1 MYIDKENVKDVNIE
15 EEVRQS
21 YLDYAMSTIMGRALP
36 DVRDG
41 LKPVQRRIM
50 YGMSEL
56 GLRYNRPYRKCAKV
70 VGEVMGNFH
79 PHGDQAI
86 YDALVRMAQ
95 PFTYIAPL
103 LDGQGNFGSI
113 DGDPPAAQRYTEV
126 RMARLSEYMLADL
139 DKETVDFRPN
149 YDESTKEPTVMP
161 SIVPNLLLNGAAGIA
176 VGMATEIPS
185 HNLNEL
191 IDGVIFLIDNPD
203 AGINDLIQYIP
214 GPDFPLAG
222 VIVGRKGIYDAYST
236 GKGKIILRG
245 TIKKETNKK
254 GKANL
259 VITELP
265 YKENK
270 PRLIENIASLIKD
283 GKLEGIRDL
292 RDETNKEGIR
302 IVLELKN
309 VDDIESEIITNN
321 LFKFTTMQTSYSM
334 NFLALVHG
342 IPKVM
347 NLKQILGHFIE
358 HRKVVVVRRTRYLLR
373 KAEERAHILEGLRI
387 ALANIDEV
395 IAIIKKSKDVET
407 ARSGLMKAFI
417 LSHIQAQAILDMRL
431 QKLTSLE
438 VEKLEE
444 EYKEL
449 LKMITYYKSILSSE
463 QLVLEIVKTELAE
476 LKSTFP
482 TPRRTMIVDEMRDI
496 DKLDLIQEEDM
507 VITITHRGFIK
518 RVPESIYRTQRRG
531 GKGLSALT
539 TIEEDFV
546 EKLFIASTHDTL
558 LMFTDRGRVF
568 ALSTLDVPEKSRT
581 ARGQALINLLP
592 LEKGERICDYSTIKN
607 FESDEYLVFTT
618 LKGMVKKTHLSEF
631 SRINKRGLIAV
642 VVRADDALVSVV
654 RLSPDKTIMI
664 FTQQAYAIR
673 IKEKDIKLQGRT
685 TMGVKGIKLGKN
697 DCVIAVENALDHENL
712 LFISEFGYSKRTEVG
727 DFKEQGRAGKGL
739 IAMKITEKT
748 GKLISAM
755 IVNDSDDIFG
765 ITEHGQMVRV
775 QVQEMKVQSRNTI
788 GVRFIRLN
796 EGDKLKDISRVY
808 IDE

>member
-1 MYIDKENVKDVNIE
+1 MYIDKENIKDVNIE
-15 EEVRQS
+15 DEVRQS

-41 LKPVQRRIM
+41 LKPVQRRIL

-56 GLRYNRPYRKCAKV
+56 GLHYNRSYRKCAKV
-70 VGEVMGNFH
+70 VGDVMGNYH
-79 PHGDQAI
+79 PHGDSAI

-95 PFTYIAPL
+95 PFTYIVPL

-113 DGDPPAAQRYTEV
+113 EGDPPAAQRYTEV
-126 RMARLSEYMLADL
+126 RMARVAEYMLADL

-149 YDESTKEPTVMP
+149 YDESNKEPNVLP
-161 SIVPNLLLNGAAGIA
+161 AIVPNLLLNGAAGIA

-191 IDGVIFLIDNPD
+191 VEGVMYLIDNPD
-203 AGINDLIQYIP
+203 ATVMDLIRIIQ

-222 VIVGRKGIYDAYST
+222 VIVGKTGIYDAYNT
-236 GKGKIILRG
+236 GRGKIIIRG
-245 TIKKETNKK
+245 TIKKEINKK
-254 GKANL
+254 GKAAL
-259 VITELP
+259 VITEIP
-265 YKENK
+265 YKENMT
-270 PRLIENIASLIKD
+270 RLIETIADFIKD

-292 RDETNKEGIR
+292 RNETNKEGIR

-309 VDDIESEIITNN
+309 VDDVESEVIINN
-321 LFKFTTMQTSYSM
+321 LFKFTSMQVSYSM
-334 NFLALVHG
+334 IFLALVNG

-347 NLKQILGHFIE
+347 SLKQILVHFIN
-358 HRKVVVVRRTRYLLR
+358 HRKEVVVRRTRYLLR

-395 IAIIKKSKDVET
+395 VAIIKKSKDVDT
-407 ARSGLMKAFI
+407 ARANLMKAFL
-417 LSHIQAQAILDMRL
+417 LSQIQSQAILDMRL
-431 QKLTSLE
+431 QRLTSLE

-444 EYKEL
+444 EYREL
-449 LKMITYYKSILSSE
+449 LKMIEYYKSILSSE
-463 QLVLEIVKTELAE
+463 KLVFEIIKSELSE
-476 LKSTFP
+476 MQKLFS
-482 TPRRTMIVDEMRDI
+482 TPRRTMIVDEMKDI
-496 DKLDLIQEEDM
+496 SKLDLIQEEDM

-518 RVPESIYRTQRRG
+518 RVAESMYRTQRRG
-531 GKGLSALT
+531 GKGLAALT

-581 ARGQALINLLP
+581 ARGQSLVNLLP
-592 LEKGERICDYSTIKN
+592 LEKNERVCDYIPIKS
-607 FESDEYLVFTT
+607 FENDEYLVFTT
-618 LKGMVKKTHLSEF
+618 TNGMVKKTHISEF
-631 SRINKRGLIAV
+631 ARINKRGLIAV
-642 VVRADDALVSVV
+642 VVRETDALVSVM
-654 RLSPDKTIMI
+654 RLAPDKSIMI

-685 TMGVKGIKLGKN
+685 TMGVKGIKLSKN
-697 DCVIAVENALDHENL
+697 DVVIAVENAQDHENL
-712 LFISEFGYSKRTEVG
+712 LFVSEYGYSKRTEVG

-739 IAMKITEKT
+739 IAMKVNDKT
-748 GKLISAM
+748 GHLVGAL

-796 EGDKLKDISRVY
+796 EGDKLKAISRVY
-808 IDE
+808 VED